1 MADKLATALPKIAKI
16 LRLVLNTSTPDGD
29 WNNALTMLMAT
40 LREVDPGGH
49 EITKLIE
56 APSSLS
62 EEDMK
67 VIFDAGREQG
77 RTEIIEQQR
86 KTTSVL
92 TTMFDNLGSYGGIR
106 QGRISGHDT
115 HNGYPWSEIAESC
128 HRNANRIPSK
138 HHGFLEGMA
147 DTLTGH
153 GTISEP
159 QARYLGNLFDQ
170 YLGRII

>member
-1 MADKLATALPKIAKI
+1 MSDKLATALPKIAKM

-40 LREVDPGGH
+40 LKEVDPGGH
-49 EITKLIE
+49 EITKRIE
-56 APSSLS
+56 GLDDV
-62 EEDMK
+62 EMQE
-67 VIFDAGREQG
+67 IFDAGREQG
-77 RTEIIEQQR
+77 RTEVIEQQR
-86 KTTSVL
+86 TTTTAL
-92 TTMFDNLGSYGGIR
+92 TAMFDNIGRHGIR

-115 HNGYPWSEIAESC
+115 HNGYKFSEIAESC
-128 HRNANRIPSK
+128 HRNAFRVPSK

-147 DTLTGH
+147 DQLRH

-159 QARYLGNLFDQ
+159 QAKYLGSIFDQ